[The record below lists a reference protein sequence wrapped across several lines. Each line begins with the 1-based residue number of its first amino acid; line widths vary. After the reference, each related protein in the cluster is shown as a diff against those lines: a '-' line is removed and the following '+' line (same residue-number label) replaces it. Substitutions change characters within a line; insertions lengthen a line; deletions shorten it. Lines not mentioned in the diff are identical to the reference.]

1 MFICLD
7 YINNYLYFEIG
18 IVLNYSVDKRYSFR
32 MQDSKDTWIEKNTG
46 LKCHSLRNPLDI

>member
-18 IVLNYSVDKRYSFR
+18 IVLNYSVDKRYSIR
-32 MQDSKDTWIEKNTG
+32 MQDSKDTWIEKIQ
-46 LKCHSLRNPLDI
+46 D